1 MRDRKKIILVDV
13 FFLYVAQTGI
23 KTYIESTCNQI
34 VSYHGE
40 DFKFVILPGF
50 NRIRKI
56 KFFRGKTHKFINWLF
71 QGLYFFNK
79 LVWLPVCSFWYRAD
93 LVFSPDILSPI
104 RCRGKKVSV
113 IHDAFF
119 WESPAHYHPLWRKI
133 YLYLLNLSLEQGTR
147 LLTVS
152 HHAKSSIRRY
162 IDSKYQVDVVY
173 SGVDYPKDEGTSIK
187 YPPISR
193 PYFLHVGVMEKRKN
207 LVALVEAFHIFL
219 KETEIDMDLVLVG
232 QRGPRESLDDYDQVL
247 VAVKKYNLEKKVILP
262 GYLSAEQLKV
272 YYQHAFAYVFPSLN
286 EGFGLPVL
294 EAFSYRLPV
303 LVSRQGALMEIG
315 GEAVLVCENNLPK
328 GIAKGL
334 IKIALD
340 STLRKE
346 LSSAGYVR
354 LSNFS
359 EKKFF
364 LSLQDYFKK
373 VLDE

>member
-1 MRDRKKIILVDV
+1 MKNRKKIILVDV

-34 VSYHGE
+34 MSYPGE

-50 NRIRKI
+50 DRIRRS
-56 KFFRGKTHKFINWLF
+56 KFFKGKTHKLINWLY

-104 RCRGKKVSV
+104 WCRGKKVSV

-133 YLYLLNLSLEQGTR
+133 YLYLLNLSLEHV
-147 LLTVS
+147 LTVS
-152 HHAKSSIRRY
+152 HYAKSSILRY

-173 SGVDYPKDEGTSIK
+173 SGVDYPKDEAISIK
-187 YPPISR
+187 HPPVSR

-219 KETEIDMDLVLVG
+219 NETEIDMVLVLVG
-232 QRGPRESLDDYDQVL
+232 QRGPRQSLDDYDQVMA
-247 VAVKKYNLEKKVILP
+247 AVKKYNLQKKVQLP
-262 GYLSAEQLKV
+262 GYLSAEQLKA

-294 EAFSYRLPV
+294 EAFSYQLPV

-315 GEAVLVCENNLPK
+315 GEAVLVCENSFPE

-340 STLRKE
+340 STLREE
-346 LSSAGYVR
+346 LSSAGYDR